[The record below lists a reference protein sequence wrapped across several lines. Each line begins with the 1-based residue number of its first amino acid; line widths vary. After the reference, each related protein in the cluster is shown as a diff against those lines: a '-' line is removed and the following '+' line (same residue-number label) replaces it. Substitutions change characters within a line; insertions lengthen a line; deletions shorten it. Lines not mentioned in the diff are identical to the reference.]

1 MLKVCIVQLID
12 NGAYGHEWWRK
23 KTEMLSLSLSLFH
36 AHQGGF
42 SCVNYRFVNALHAG
56 KFFALDDAN
65 SLLVSFSHL
74 QFILK
79 QLQNEKR
86 TFSFCPRADRGPNG

>member
-1 MLKVCIVQLID
+1 MGLMGM
-12 NGAYGHEWWRK
+12 NGGGRK
-23 KTEMLSLSLSLFH
+23 PKCTHSLSLFH